1 MMSYH
6 DHILLKQLTTC
17 FNIFLIE
24 KYWIIKYF
32 VDPSL
37 LNKKSELINQC
48 RHLNKILLMNLKR

>member
-24 KYWIIKYF
+24 KYWIIKCS
-32 VDPSL
+32 DNPSL
-37 LNKKSELINQC
+37 LNRKSELINKC
-48 RHLNKILLMNLKR
+48 RDLNKILLMNVKR